1 MKILRLNASL
11 RLRVSVSLL
20 MLAAFVVIGAGCS
33 RRSGQ
38 KQGVRP
44 RTLRDVPAQR
54 LAYQFTADTDAPP
67 QAADEANAILPA
79 IQSDFDTNRKDDAL
93 LRTQLSPDRQR
104 ALVIYATGED
114 EPNEFRLD
122 LYGADGHLLR
132 HVTPGG
138 LAVAFAPVAA
148 WSPDGNYIAFIGN
161 KSSKPVTAPTP
172 YDDLMPEGIPG
183 APSASPSTSP
193 NAAPLVPTF
202 TTEQIYLCNRDG
214 YDLKPLTSREGLI
227 YFYLSWAPDSHALAA
242 LACRE
247 SEWRERPLSPAGRPR
262 LLGLDGSERLLDD
275 TLTDVLPV
283 WSPDAS
289 KVATAFETDLRIY
302 DALGE
307 SPSQAAIPLGDALLT
322 ASRAYD
328 EKEAQK
334 RKPSATSSAA
344 PSDKPPIS
352 FNPVVN
358 LVWPQPETLYAQT
371 GFVRDFENEQVRNF
385 MRWHLLRL
393 SAQAALLN

>member
-11 RLRVSVSLL
+11 RLRVWLL
-20 MLAAFVVIGAGCS
+20 MLAAFFVIGAGCS
-33 RRSGQ
+33 RKGGQ
-38 KQGVRP
+38 RQGVRP

-54 LAYQFTADTDAPP
+54 LAYQFTADTDPPP
-67 QAADEANAILPA
+67 QAADEANALLPT
-79 IQSDFDTNRKDDAL
+79 IQSDFDVNRKDDAL

-122 LYGADGHLLR
+122 LYSADGHLLR

-138 LAVAFAPVAA
+138 LAVVFAPVAA
-148 WSPDGNYIAFIGN
+148 WSPDGNYIAFIGY
-161 KSSKPVTAPTP
+161 KSSKPEAAPTP
-172 YDDLMPEGIPG
+172 YDDLAPLSL
-183 APSASPSTSP
+183 PSASPSTSP
-193 NAAPLVPTF
+193 NAAPLVPMF
-202 TTEQIYLCNRDG
+202 STEQIYLCNRDG
-214 YDLKPLTSREGLI
+214 YDLKPFTSREGLI
-227 YFYLSWAPDSHALAA
+227 YFYLAWAPDSHAVAA

-247 SEWRERPLSPAGRPR
+247 NEWRERPMRPAGRPR

-275 TLTDVLPV
+275 ALTDVLPV

-289 KVATAFETDLRIY
+289 KVATAFDTDLRIY

-307 SPSQAAIPLGDALLT
+307 SPSQAVIPLGDALLT

-334 RKPSATSSAA
+334 RKPPATSSAA
-344 PSDKPPIS
+344 SADKPPIS
-352 FNPVVN
+352 FNPIVN
-358 LVWPQPETLYAQT
+358 LVWSQPESLYAQT